1 MSIKEYLQQE
11 LQPLTVRIYLYEINK
26 YKLLNTNADNY
37 DYQRVM
43 QYVEQLRK
51 IYAPQSISRVVA
63 SLKKYY
69 NYLIE
74 IGKRKDNPAQA
85 IKLRLSRTES
95 IQLQDLLTPNELQ
108 TLLKPRI
115 ERYPFLAK
123 RNQVIMSL
131 LVNQA
136 LKLSEIV
143 QLKIEDINLEKAKI
157 NITGTAKTNKRVLP
171 LKAEQIILLYHY
183 IKEDRDKL
191 ITFRTKGTC
200 LLLSKIGEPF
210 TKAGIESLV
219 MSYQTTFFT
228 TKSLTVTTIRQSVI
242 TNLLAKNND
251 LRIVQEFAGHKSL
264 DTTEKYKETGLHEL
278 KTAIE
283 KLHPIK

>member
-85 IKLRLSRTES
+85 IKLRLSRTEA

-143 QLKIEDINLEKAKI
+143 QLKIEDINLEKAQI
-157 NITGTAKTNKRVLP
+157 NITGTAKTNKRILP

>member
-51 IYAPQSISRVVA
+51 IYAPKSISRVVA

-85 IKLRLSRTES
+85 IKLRLSRTEA

-136 LKLSEIV
+136 LKLSEII
-143 QLKIEDINLEKAKI
+143 QLKIEDINLEKAQI
-157 NITGTAKTNKRVLP
+157 NITGTAKTNKRILP

>member
-157 NITGTAKTNKRVLP
+157 NITGTAKTNKRILP

>member
-85 IKLRLSRTES
+85 IKLRLSRTEA

-136 LKLSEIV
+136 LKLSEII
-143 QLKIEDINLEKAKI
+143 QLKIEDINLEKAQI
-157 NITGTAKTNKRVLP
+157 NITGTAKTNKRILP